1 MYICLVTT
9 VRPEI
14 VNPCN
19 PSPCGVNAE
28 CKERNQAASCMCLP
42 GLNGNPYI
50 ECKPECTIN
59 SECPDHL
66 ACIQQKCQDPCPG
79 VCGQNSKCRVQ
90 FHNPTCVCDFGF
102 YGDPFTSCLK
112 TTSKDLIHKKL
123 KPKKETL
130 YKKSF

>member
-1 MYICLVTT
+1 MCICLVTT

-66 ACIQQKCQDPCPG
+66 AC
-79 VCGQNSKCRVQ
+79 
-90 FHNPTCVCDFGF
+90 F
-102 YGDPFTSCLK
+102 L
-112 TTSKDLIHKKL
+112 
-123 KPKKETL
+123 
-130 YKKSF
+130 